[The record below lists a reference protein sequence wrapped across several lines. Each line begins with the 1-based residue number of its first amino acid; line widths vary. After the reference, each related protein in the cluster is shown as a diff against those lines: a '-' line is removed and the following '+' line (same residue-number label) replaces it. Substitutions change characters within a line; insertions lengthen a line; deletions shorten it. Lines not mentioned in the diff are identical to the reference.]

1 MYKTFSF
8 FFVIDNDIPSILTVI
23 VPWKGAGFET
33 FGKGPFAASWDIA
46 VPVDVAI
53 VGCMPPK
60 SSRRR
65 SDLAFASKGSIPLL
79 SSALTAFSSSFLI
92 TFSFLAI
99 PNFCLVLGFIP
110 QKDVIPALVIM

>member
-1 MYKTFSF
+1 M
-8 FFVIDNDIPSILTVI
+8 I

-46 VPVDVAI
+46 GAPV
-53 VGCMPPK
+53 GRMPPK

-65 SDLAFASKGSIPLL
+65 SAFTFASKGSIPAL

-99 PNFCLVLGFIP
+99 PNFCLVFGLIP
-110 QKDVIPALVIM
+110 QKDVIPAK